1 VPRAICWLLAGCLVA
16 LLGWWQLRQIPV
28 DQQLTSQ
35 AGASAGEELLLQ
47 SSPAKQAAAAYFSRR
62 EYRKAQTAFQN
73 HRRRWPAD
81 GEAAIYGENSNLAA
95 LSVQPLAIAVLL
107 PQPQQSE
114 SLLRGIHQAQAELNY
129 YHLDHY
135 HLQRPMRLLLVDL
148 NRVALSAVVADRSIL
163 AAIAPR
169 LDESQRKSLE
179 LAKLLTVTALDRQ
192 SASTYVYPLL
202 SRWRQSSQSLASRYR
217 QSWKL
222 DIDEPSWDGYNGLRQ
237 IDGAIEQMVLEKGRS
252 YAAQRQQL
260 GPLVARWLPSK

>member
-1 VPRAICWLLAGCLVA
+1 VSRAVCWLLAGCLVA
-16 LLGWWQLRQIPV
+16 LVGWWQLRQIPV
-28 DQQLTSQ
+28 DRQLTSQ
-35 AGASAGEELLLQ
+35 AGASAGEELLWPA
-47 SSPAKQAAAAYFSRR
+47 SPAKQAAADYFSRR

-107 PQPQQSE
+107 PQPQQAE

-135 HLQRPMRLLLVDL
+135 HLQRPMQLLLVDL
-148 NRVALSAVVADRSIL
+148 QRVTLSAVVADRSIL

-169 LDESQRKSLE
+169 LDETQRKLLE
-179 LAKLLTVTALDRQ
+179 QAKVLTVTALDRQ
-192 SASTYVYPLL
+192 AGSAYVYPLL
-202 SRWRQSSQSLASRYR
+202 PRWMQSSTSLASRYR
-217 QSWKL
+217 QYWKM
-222 DIDEPSWDGYNGLRQ
+222 DIDEPSWYGYNGLRQ
-237 IDGAIEQMVLEKGRS
+237 IDGAIEQMVLDKGRS

-260 GPLVARWLPSK
+260 GPIVARWPQSK